1 MVKSMILDKLSEK
14 DYLNKDDIFWKNYR
28 KKLTESLNDD
38 QKIEKTIENISSMA
52 KEIGIKP
59 TARYFD
65 ISPAIVRNYIKS

>member
-1 MVKSMILDKLSEK
+1 MILDKLSEK